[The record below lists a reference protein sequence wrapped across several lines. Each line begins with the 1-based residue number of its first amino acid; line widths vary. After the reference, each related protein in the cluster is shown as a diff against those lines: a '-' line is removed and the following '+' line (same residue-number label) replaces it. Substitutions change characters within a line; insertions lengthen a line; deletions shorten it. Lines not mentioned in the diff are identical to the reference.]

1 MDLLSYQYRIY
12 RSGCHQR
19 KTEAIMNFPIQ
30 APDDHQAN
38 PRAKQFRSRR
48 VERIEHA
55 LFAVVLVTVGYVYL
69 GALLAEAL

>member
-1 MDLLSYQYRIY
+1 
-12 RSGCHQR
+12 
-19 KTEAIMNFPIQ
+19 MNFPIQ